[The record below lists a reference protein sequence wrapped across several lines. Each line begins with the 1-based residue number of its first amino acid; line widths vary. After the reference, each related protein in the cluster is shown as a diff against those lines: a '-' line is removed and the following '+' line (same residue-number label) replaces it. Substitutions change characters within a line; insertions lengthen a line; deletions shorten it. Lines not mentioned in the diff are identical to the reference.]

1 MREGTNPH
9 KQERLRIFERF
20 FDLLWQSNAIEADYV
35 SYDPIDQIHAKDWPS
50 MADELVVGQLREVI
64 NGINQFQSKINHLD
78 AWARLIAELP
88 RNEAHDITLSHV
100 SPIGFFCLCQPYA
113 LKERITNA
121 ATQII
126 HQGNR
131 KVDKKYKDH
140 LLTDAK
146 SLKDLKWPTSSE
158 KRKAL
163 VAVGKGKWKTFD
175 ALASSLLALNT
186 RKFEQSTLNFRTSA
200 NHLIPPNFELG
211 DGPLVTRYMAPLSEM
226 KPNGDGTSLLIE
238 HLDKPKPAYG
248 FGGLPPL
255 HVADVVIL
263 CAEQHAAAKSCYF
276 ALQQVVDEIVS
287 TASSQ
292 GKP

>member
-1 MREGTNPH
+1 MRDGNNPH

-20 FDLLWQSNAIEADYV
+20 FDLLWKANAIEADYV
-35 SYDPIDQIHAKDWPS
+35 SYDPIDQIDAQDWPS
-50 MADELVVGQLREVI
+50 MADKLVVGQLREVI

-78 AWARLIAELP
+78 AWARLIAELSSD
-88 RNEAHDITLSHV
+88 EAHDLTLSHV

-131 KVDKKYKDH
+131 KVDKKYKAH
-140 LLTDAK
+140 LLTDVK
-146 SLKDLKWPTSSE
+146 SLKVPKWPTSSE

-163 VAVGKGKWKTFD
+163 VAVGKGRWKTFD
-175 ALASSLLALNT
+175 ALETSLLALNT

-211 DGPLVTRYMAPLSEM
+211 YGPLVTRYLAPLLEM

-238 HLDKPKPAYG
+238 HLDKPRPAYG
-248 FGGLPPL
+248 FCGLPPL
-255 HVADVVIL
+255 RLAEVVIL
-263 CAEQHAAAKSCYF
+263 CTEQHATAKACYF
-276 ALQQVVDEIVS
+276 ALQQVVDEI
-287 TASSQ
+287 ASIVRSQ
-292 GKP
+292 EDP

>member
-9 KQERLRIFERF
+9 KQERLRIFDRF
-20 FDLLWQSNAIEADYV
+20 FDLLWQANAIEDDYV
-35 SYDPIDQIHAKDWPS
+35 SYDPIDQIQSEDWPS
-50 MADELVVGQLREVI
+50 MAGELVVGQLREVI

-78 AWARLIAELP
+78 AWARLIAELS
-88 RNEAHDITLSHV
+88 RDETHDITLSHV
-100 SPIGFFCLCQPYA
+100 SAVGFFCLCQPYA

-146 SLKDLKWPTSSE
+146 SLMNQKPPISRE
-158 KRKAL
+158 KRKAF
-163 VAVGKGKWKTFD
+163 VAVGKGRWETFD
-175 ALASSLLALNT
+175 ALETSLVALNT
-186 RKFEQSTLNFRTSA
+186 KKFEQSTLNFRTSA

-211 DGPLVTRYMAPLSEM
+211 DGPLVTRYMVPLSEM
-226 KPNGDGTSLLIE
+226 KPNGDGTSLFIQ
-238 HLDKPKPAYG
+238 HLDKPRPAYG

-255 HVADVVIL
+255 RVADAVTL
-263 CAEQHAAAKSCYF
+263 CVEQHAAAKSCYF
-276 ALQQVVDEIVS
+276 ALQQVVDEIVFAVRPQAKS
-287 TASSQ
+287 
-292 GKP
+292 